1 MKAIKIQECKSAKLR
16 FTSKESE
23 IMYIPIKWILKDLNE
38 AMRSKK
44 TKEAIKRGEAV
55 SGTEL
60 YPPYTFLEI
69 LIILICV
76 GACLPETLLSIKAI
90 IELFS

>member
-1 MKAIKIQECKSAKLR
+1 MN
-16 FTSKESE
+16 T
-23 IMYIPIKWILKDLNE
+23 PIKCLIKDLND

-60 YPPYTFLEI
+60 YPLYTFLDI
-69 LIILICV
+69 LLILICV
-76 GACLPETLLSIKAI
+76 CVCLPETLLSIKAI